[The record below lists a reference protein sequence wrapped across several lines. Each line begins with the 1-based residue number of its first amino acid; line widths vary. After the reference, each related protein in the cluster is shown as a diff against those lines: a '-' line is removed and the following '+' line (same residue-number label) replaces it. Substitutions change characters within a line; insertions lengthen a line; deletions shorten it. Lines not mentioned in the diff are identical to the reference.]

1 MWKILKALDL
11 VRFCFSF
18 WKSWFCLYLNLG
30 SIDSFSNSSFLYKML
45 LSLLVLFSLCLKIYL
60 SWFSLTSEGKL
71 IWQTQL
77 KFEFI
82 DSTMISW
89 LVQSANG
96 NLWVKDNKHSQVY
109 GFVVFRSIISLVCS
123 LEHFLWLT
131 DLETVFYATL
141 FWIYFLANRTVQYN
155 LSEIRIVWN
164 KAGTVWF
171 QETKKLV
178 LVKL

>member
-1 MWKILKALDL
+1 M
-11 VRFCFSF
+11 
-18 WKSWFCLYLNLG
+18 
-30 SIDSFSNSSFLYKML
+30 

-96 NLWVKDNKHSQVY
+96 NLWVKDNKLSQVY

-123 LEHFLWLT
+123 LEHFIWLT
-131 DLETVFYATL
+131 DLQTVNFMPL
-141 FWIYFLANRTVQYN
+141 FFEFIFWQIEQYN
-155 LSEIRIVWN
+155 TNWVRLEL
-164 KAGTVWF
+164 F
-171 QETKKLV
+171 ETRLGLFDSKKL
-178 LVKL
+178 KNWY

>member
-1 MWKILKALDL
+1 M
-11 VRFCFSF
+11 
-18 WKSWFCLYLNLG
+18 
-30 SIDSFSNSSFLYKML
+30 
-45 LSLLVLFSLCLKIYL
+45 LSLLVPFSLCLKIYL

-96 NLWVKDNKHSQVY
+96 NLWVKDNKFSQVY

-123 LEHFLWLT
+123 LEHFLWLI
-131 DLETVFYATL
+131 DLQTVHFMQL
-141 FWIYFLANRTVQYN
+141 FFEFIFWQIEQYN
-155 LSEIRIVWN
+155 TNWVRLEL
-164 KAGTVWF
+164 F
-171 QETKKLV
+171 ETRLGLFDSKKL
-178 LVKL
+178 KNWY